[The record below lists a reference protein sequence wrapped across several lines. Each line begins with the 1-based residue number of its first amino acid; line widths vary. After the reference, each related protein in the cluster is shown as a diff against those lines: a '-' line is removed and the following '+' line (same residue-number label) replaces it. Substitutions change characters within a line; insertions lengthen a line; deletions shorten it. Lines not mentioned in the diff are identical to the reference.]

1 MLVLW
6 LLVFL
11 SISLAKNTV
20 MPWMCLERCGA
31 SESEIKQHLKQILDH
46 KETISAVSFEL
57 FNLGPN
63 STLVTNPLYPVVGT
77 LKKAGLKTYPM
88 LSSYPHPPEFL
99 DWMRTLFSDPEPFFK
114 QCVEAAK
121 KDGFSGYN
129 VDFEPTVEA
138 TPKDA
143 VYYAAFLDL
152 FARKMHEINVEV
164 TVDIASWNKIWNWP
178 LIGKTSVDKV
188 LIMSTYVYNF
198 TTWEILFNDAV
209 TQLPLHKIGIGLM
222 NPDNGKLTDKEL
234 QERFD
239 LIKKARINE
248 VDIWAA
254 PIVDNWWSFL
264 EKFVRE

>member
-1 MLVLW
+1 
-6 LLVFL
+6 
-11 SISLAKNTV
+11 
-20 MPWMCLERCGA
+20 
-31 SESEIKQHLKQILDH
+31 
-46 KETISAVSFEL
+46 
-57 FNLGPN
+57 
-63 STLVTNPLYPVVGT
+63 
-77 LKKAGLKTYPM
+77 
-88 LSSYPHPPEFL
+88 
-99 DWMRTLFSDPEPFFK
+99 
-114 QCVEAAK
+114 
-121 KDGFSGYN
+121 
-129 VDFEPTVEA
+129 
-138 TPKDA
+138 
-143 VYYAAFLDL
+143 
-152 FARKMHEINVEV
+152 MHEINVEV

-254 PIVDNWWSFL
+254 PIVDNWWSFFGEVCSRVGRL
-264 EKFVRE
+264 EL